1 MGLKTQISGHNK
13 DIIMKAT
20 AEMFKDGTLEMLGL
34 KTARIVDIM
43 PTVLPVVEAAEKRVD
58 FVFLLEDETL
68 LHLEFQAT
76 VPEDLLRWV
85 AFYGARIV
93 ERHNR
98 DVNTAIIYSGRI
110 ENAPDQLQKGSLTYK
125 ATNVYLKNMDGD
137 MEYNRM
143 KAKNEQGEALDETDL
158 QKLIFLPLM
167 KSKQPETEM
176 AIQAAELAKA
186 SKNKHTSFAIGAIV
200 AITDK
205 FLPEEY
211 KKRLLEVL
219 RMTQIEQWLREEG
232 REEGLKEGE
241 LKGKLE
247 GKLEAAKNA
256 LLEGL
261 ESQTVAKIT
270 GLPLETIQKIKAEI
284 LS

>member
-1 MGLKTQISGHNK
+1 MI
-13 DIIMKAT
+13 
-20 AEMFKDGTLEMLGL
+20 
-34 KTARIVDIM
+34 
-43 PTVLPVVEAAEKRVD
+43 
-58 FVFLLEDETL
+58 
-68 LHLEFQAT
+68 
-76 VPEDLLRWV
+76 
-85 AFYGARIV
+85 
-93 ERHNR
+93 
-98 DVNTAIIYSGRI
+98 
-110 ENAPDQLQKGSLTYK
+110 
-125 ATNVYLKNMDGD
+125 
-137 MEYNRM
+137 
-143 KAKNEQGEALDETDL
+143 
-158 QKLIFLPLM
+158 
-167 KSKQPETEM
+167 
-176 AIQAAELAKA
+176 
-186 SKNKHTSFAIGAIV
+186 AIV

-261 ESQTVAKIT
+261 EPQTVAKIT

>member
-1 MGLKTQISGHNK
+1 MSLETRISGHNK

-20 AEMFKDGTLEMLGL
+20 AEMFKDRTLEMLGL
-34 KTARIVDIM
+34 KTARIVDVM

-68 LHLEFQAT
+68 LHLEFQTT
-76 VPEDLLRWV
+76 VPEELLRRV

-98 DVNTAIIYSGRI
+98 DVNTAIIYSGRVD
-110 ENAPDQLQKGSLTYK
+110 NAPDLLQKGSLTYRV
-125 ATNVYLKNMDGD
+125 TNVYLKTMDGD
-137 MEYNRM
+137 AEYDRM
-143 KAKNEQGEALDETDL
+143 KAKNEGGEALDEADL

-167 KSKQPETEM
+167 KSKKPEAEM

-205 FLPEEY
+205 FLPEGY

-232 REEGLKEGE
+232 REEGLKEGR
-241 LKGKLE
+241 LE
-247 GKLEAAKNA
+247 GKLEDARNA
-256 LLEGL
+256 LRKGFSPEDIA
-261 ESQTVAKIT
+261 EIT
-270 GLPLETIQKIKAEI
+270 GLPLDTILKLKAEL

>member
-1 MGLKTQISGHNK
+1 
-13 DIIMKAT
+13 
-20 AEMFKDGTLEMLGL
+20 
-34 KTARIVDIM
+34 
-43 PTVLPVVEAAEKRVD
+43 
-58 FVFLLEDETL
+58 
-68 LHLEFQAT
+68 
-76 VPEDLLRWV
+76 VPEDLLRRV

-261 ESQTVAKIT
+261 EPQTVAKIT

>member
-1 MGLKTQISGHNK
+1 VR
-13 DIIMKAT
+13 
-20 AEMFKDGTLEMLGL
+20 EE
-34 KTARIVDIM
+34 
-43 PTVLPVVEAAEKRVD
+43 
-58 FVFLLEDETL
+58 
-68 LHLEFQAT
+68 
-76 VPEDLLRWV
+76 LLRRV

-98 DVNTAIIYSGRI
+98 DVNTAIIYSGRVD
-110 ENAPDQLQKGSLTYK
+110 NAPDLLQKGSLTYRV
-125 ATNVYLKNMDGD
+125 TNVYLKTMDGD
-137 MEYNRM
+137 AEYDRM
-143 KAKNEQGEALDETDL
+143 KAKNEGGEALDEADL

-167 KSKQPETEM
+167 KSKKPEAEM

-205 FLPEEY
+205 FLPEGY

-232 REEGLKEGE
+232 REEGLKEGR
-241 LKGKLE
+241 LE
-247 GKLEAAKNA
+247 GKLEDARNA
-256 LLEGL
+256 LRKGFSPEDIA
-261 ESQTVAKIT
+261 EIT
-270 GLPLETIQKIKAEI
+270 ALPLETILKLKAEL